1 MQSSSLEGNLLN
13 LAPSGTAS
21 NTAAAPEP
29 SVRTHIIDRL
39 ADWGA
44 LVGSLSVLLLLV
56 AGWSRVGR
64 LSAGGD
70 LLWFIAL
77 LVAVAVA
84 AAALVFRLVIS
95 PIVGQQ
101 LRGLADVA
109 EAIAAGDLTR
119 APEAASAG
127 GQLGRLGRAMVEMT
141 VTLRQMAALI
151 RENASATST
160 RATEITASTEHMAEA
175 ASGIAETA
183 STLSDEAAAMAETIR
198 LLNADAA
205 RLATLA
211 GNVAG
216 GASEGLARN
225 DRLKSLASENAGI
238 LDESARR
245 LDELAIDVQEGAKA
259 TEALATASDEIRAFV
274 ALVQKIA
281 RQSKLLALN
290 AAMEAARAG
299 EHGEGFTVVANEVR
313 RLAQS
318 TAEAAEQTD
327 QLMKSLIAQMETAGA
342 TGVRARSAVEAVRGA
357 TARGRQAFAQVER
370 AVGDGDQWVGTMS
383 HSASAGQT
391 LAGELTTKLTSL
403 AQGTQAFA
411 DSMQD
416 VAAASE
422 EQSASTQEIAAAANS
437 LVKAAD
443 GVTQSARRFK
453 TEDGSGKV

>member
-1 MQSSSLEGNLLN
+1 MKSSSLEGNPLN
-13 LAPSGTAS
+13 LAPSRTAS

-29 SVRTHIIDRL
+29 AVRTHVIDRL
-39 ADWGA
+39 ADWGV
-44 LVGSLSVLLLLV
+44 LFGSVAVVLLL
-56 AGWSRVGR
+56 AFGWSSVGR
-64 LSAGGD
+64 LGASGD
-70 LLWFIAL
+70 LMWFVSL
-77 LVAVAVA
+77 LLAVAVA
-84 AAALVFRLVIS
+84 SAALVFRVVIS

-109 EAIAAGDLTR
+109 EAIAGGDLTQT
-119 APEAASAG
+119 PDAASAG

-141 VTLRQMAALI
+141 GTLRQMSQLI
-151 RENASATST
+151 RDNASVTST
-160 RATEITASTEHMAEA
+160 RASEITASTEHMAEA

-183 STLSDEAAAMAETIR
+183 STLSDEAAQMANTIR

-216 GASEGLARN
+216 GASDGLTRN
-225 DRLKSLASENAGI
+225 DRLKALANENAGI

-259 TEALATASDEIRAFV
+259 TESLATASDEIRAFV

-318 TAEAAEQTD
+318 TAEAAERTD
-327 QLMKSLIAQMETAGA
+327 ELMKALIAQMETAGA
-342 TGVRARSAVEAVRGA
+342 TGVRARSTVEAVRGA
-357 TARGRQAFAQVER
+357 TARGRQAFAQIER
-370 AVGDGDQWVGTMS
+370 AVGDGEQWVSAMS
-383 HSASAGQT
+383 SSASAGQA
-391 LAGELTTKLTSL
+391 LAGEITTKLTSL

-411 DSMQD
+411 DSMHD
-416 VAAASE
+416 VAAASQ
-422 EQSASTQEIAAAANS
+422 EQSASTEEIAAAANS

-443 GVTQSARRFK
+443 GVSQSALKFK
-453 TEDGSGKV
+453 TDG

>member
-1 MQSSSLEGNLLN
+1 MN

-29 SVRTHIIDRL
+29 AVRTHIIDRL
-39 ADWGA
+39 SDWSAA
-44 LVGSLSVLLLLV
+44 LGTLAVVALLALGTAAL
-56 AGWSRVGR
+56 GR
-64 LSAGGD
+64 LSAAGD
-70 LLWFIAL
+70 LVWFIAL
-77 LVAVAVA
+77 LLAVAVA
-84 AAALVFRLVIS
+84 SAALVFRLIIS
-95 PIVGQQ
+95 PIVGEQ

-119 APEAASAG
+119 TPEAAAAG
-127 GQLGRLGRAMVEMT
+127 GQLGRLGRAMVAMT
-141 VTLRQMAALI
+141 GTLRELAGLI
-151 RENASATST
+151 RTNSSATAT
-160 RATEITASTEHMAEA
+160 RATEITASTEHMAQA

-205 RLATLA
+205 RLASLA
-211 GNVAG
+211 GNVSA
-216 GASEGLARN
+216 GASDGLARN
-225 DRLKSLASENAGI
+225 DRLKALASENAGI

-245 LDELAIDVQEGAKA
+245 LDELAIDVQDGAKA

-299 EHGEGFTVVANEVR
+299 EHGKGFAVVANEVR

-342 TGVRARSAVEAVRGA
+342 TGLRAKSAVEAVRGA
-357 TARGRQAFAQVER
+357 TSRSRTAFSQVER
-370 AVGDGDQWVGTMS
+370 AVADSEQWVGTMAN
-383 HSASAGQT
+383 SANAGQA
-391 LAGELTTKLTSL
+391 LASEITKKLTSL

-422 EQSASTQEIAAAANS
+422 EQSASTEEIAAAANA

-443 GVTQSARRFK
+443 GVTGSALRFK

>member
-1 MQSSSLEGNLLN
+1 MN

-29 SVRTHIIDRL
+29 TVRTHIIDRL
-39 ADWGA
+39 SDWSAVLGTLAVVA
-44 LVGSLSVLLLLV
+44 LLALGTAAL
-56 AGWSRVGR
+56 GR
-64 LSAGGD
+64 LSAAGD
-70 LLWFIAL
+70 LVWFIAL
-77 LVAVAVA
+77 MLAVAVA
-84 AAALVFRLVIS
+84 SAALVFRLIIS
-95 PIVGQQ
+95 PIVGEQ

-119 APEAASAG
+119 TPEAAAAG
-127 GQLGRLGRAMVEMT
+127 GQLGRLGRAMVAMT
-141 VTLRQMAALI
+141 GTLRELAGLI
-151 RENASATST
+151 RTNSSATAT
-160 RATEITASTEHMAEA
+160 RATEITASTEHMAQA

-205 RLATLA
+205 RLASLA
-211 GNVAG
+211 GNVSA
-216 GASEGLARN
+216 GASDGLARN
-225 DRLKSLASENAGI
+225 DRLKALASENAGI

-245 LDELAIDVQEGAKA
+245 LDELAIDVQDGAKA

-342 TGVRARSAVEAVRGA
+342 TGLRARSAVEAVRGA
-357 TARGRQAFAQVER
+357 TSRSRTAFSQVER
-370 AVGDGDQWVGTMS
+370 AVADSEQWVGTMAN
-383 HSASAGQT
+383 SANAGQA
-391 LAGELTTKLTSL
+391 LASEITKKLTSL

-422 EQSASTQEIAAAANS
+422 EQSASTEEIAAAANA

-443 GVTQSARRFK
+443 GVTGSALRFK

>member
-1 MQSSSLEGNLLN
+1 MQSSSLEGNPLN

-21 NTAAAPEP
+21 NTDASPEP
-29 SVRTHIIDRL
+29 TVRTHIIDRL
-39 ADWGA
+39 ADWSA
-44 LVGSLSVLLLLV
+44 VLGSLAVAVLLA
-56 AGWSRVGR
+56 AGWSSVGR
-64 LSAGGD
+64 LAAAGD
-70 LLWFIAL
+70 LVWFVAL

-84 AAALVFRLVIS
+84 ASALVFRLVIS

-101 LRGLADVA
+101 LGGLADVA

-119 APEAASAG
+119 TPEAASAG
-127 GQLGRLGRAMVEMT
+127 GQLGRLGRAMVQMT
-141 VTLRQMAALI
+141 GTLRQLAGLI
-151 RENASATST
+151 RENAAATAT
-160 RATEITASTEHMAEA
+160 RATEITASTEHMAQA

-183 STLSDEAAAMAETIR
+183 STLSDEAAQMAETIR

-205 RLATLA
+205 RLALLA
-211 GNVAG
+211 GNVAS
-216 GASEGLARN
+216 GASDGLARN
-225 DRLKSLASENAGI
+225 EKLKALASENSGI

-245 LDELAIDVQEGAKA
+245 LDELALDVQDGAKA

-299 EHGEGFTVVANEVR
+299 EHGEGFTVVATEVR

-327 QLMKSLIAQMETAGA
+327 ELMKSLIAQMEAAGA
-342 TGVRARSAVEAVRGA
+342 TGVRARSAVEAVRAA
-357 TARGRQAFAQVER
+357 TARGRQAFSQVER
-370 AVGDGDQWVGTMS
+370 AVGDGEQWVGSM
-383 HSASAGQT
+383 ANSAGAGQS
-391 LAGELTTKLTSL
+391 LASEITAKLTSL
-403 AQGTQAFA
+403 SQGTQAFA

-437 LVKAAD
+437 LVRAAD
-443 GVTQSARRFK
+443 GVAATAGRFK
-453 TEDGSGKV
+453 TAG